1 MKILVFRF
9 LREAAHTLW
18 GCAGLGSEPIEDLC
32 GGGQEMRALLLV
44 VIGCPPWS
52 RRSTVESK
60 GQILVLRFMGKLGR
74 TMLGLLF

>member
-1 MKILVFRF
+1 MVFRF
-9 LREAAHTLW
+9 LREAAHTVW
-18 GCAGLGSEPIEDLC
+18 SCPGLGSEPIEDLC

-60 GQILVLRFMGKLGR
+60 GQISVLRFTGKLGCM
-74 TMLGLLF
+74 MLGLLF